1 MSSYVTIIIKNYSK
15 IIQKLFKNRQK
26 ILIVVFYVSG
36 ITSKEQLQ
44 RL

>member
-1 MSSYVTIIIKNYSK
+1 MRIYVELWTRNGQETNKKSSK
-15 IIQKLFKNRQK
+15 K

>member
-15 IIQKLFKNRQK
+15 IIQKIFKNRQK

>member
-1 MSSYVTIIIKNYSK
+1 MSSYVEIWTRNGHETDKK
-15 IIQKLFKNRQK
+15 WTRKRQK